1 MELKQG
7 NKYIYTNTV
16 RVGRTCKRTTKQQTV
31 VYIGTEGNKQVFE
44 TESGTEI
51 LLHNDDVKNLI
62 KEVTEEQFNAALD
75 VLPPLKWCT
84 IDGIEMFCISEMTD
98 GTYTTQYAHNEHNG
112 KYYCA
117 TVDVMDKSTW
127 INNRI

>member
-7 NKYIYTNTV
+7 NKYLYTNTV

-51 LLHNDDVKNLI
+51 LLHNDDVENMI
-62 KEVTEEQFNAALD
+62 KS
-75 VLPPLKWCT
+75 
-84 IDGIEMFCISEMTD
+84 IED
-98 GTYTTQYAHNEHNG
+98 
-112 KYYCA
+112 
-117 TVDVMDKSTW
+117 
-127 INNRI
+127 

>member
-7 NKYIYTNTV
+7 NKYLYTNTI

-62 KEVTEEQFNAALD
+62 KEVTEEQFNDALD

-98 GTYTTQYAHNEHNG
+98 GTYTAQYARTPDG